1 MRIPLALLATTLLL
15 VACTT
20 APATEDPSIAT
31 SSSSEPTQGSG
42 AEMETRNVS
51 YEGTVKPAGISIYQ
65 QGTHRLLLPDGRFI
79 LLESSSVDLNGY
91 VDERVM
97 VQGSIRPTVEAGGV
111 IMRVDNIALLEPR
124 NGASS
129 LSSSMESSVTVSSIA
144 SSTPPTTA
152 SSKPGVSQT
161 QSSTADVAS
170 STPPIIE
177 RETLSP
183 EVEARTKTMEK
194 DKTTADQW
202 TQQYCTGHIGFCVP
216 VHRNWY
222 YKSFGTT
229 TSALWHVEMS
239 SEDIASVYAG
249 PIQVDLYPG
258 SVSAKKATDGQVRVQ
273 GSEVVGFRE
282 WTENR
287 HFEISAP
294 ASLEAAVG
302 YITVH
307 VSQYTEQ

>member
-1 MRIPLALLATTLLL
+1 MRTSFALLATTLLL
-15 VACTT
+15 VACTAAPT
-20 APATEDPSIAT
+20 AEDPSAAT
-31 SSSSEPTQGSG
+31 SSSSEPVQGSG

-111 IMRVDNIALLEPR
+111 IMRVDNITFLEPR
-124 NGASS
+124 SEASS
-129 LSSSMESSVTVSSIA
+129 LSSSMESSAAASSIA
-144 SSTPPTTA
+144 SSVAA
-152 SSKPGVSQT
+152 SSKPAVIQT
-161 QSSTADVAS
+161 QSSAAGAVS
-170 STPPIIE
+170 SAPPAID

-183 EVEARTKTMEK
+183 EVEALAKTMAK
-194 DKTTADQW
+194 DKTTDDQW

-239 SEDIASVYAG
+239 SADIASVYAG

-273 GSEVVGFRE
+273 GSEAVGFRE
-282 WTENR
+282 WTDNR

-294 ASLEAAVG
+294 ANLEAAVG
-302 YITVH
+302 YITAH